1 MDKSFAKGL
10 ALLEALV
17 RGGRLMGV
25 TELARELRMQKSNAH
40 RLLQTLLALGFARQD
55 PGTGRYGAS
64 VKVWELGTLVLSR
77 LEIRDI
83 AEPWLAALGRRCGE
97 TVNLSIRDG
106 AHVLF
111 IDRLEQGQ
119 PSRAGYIGV
128 RAPAHALA
136 TGKVLLAFASPEVQ
150 ERALERLQAFTR
162 KTITDSQAM
171 RKELT
176 LIRERGYAM
185 NRGEWRELVNSIAV
199 PIRDAKTEVIAAIG
213 ITGPVERMGTSR
225 LRELLPD
232 LRETAHLIAH
242 RLGASP
248 DSGAGSAMGG
258 GTSLRQP
265 STRPL
270 RRKASAPR
278 PTSTQ

>member
-17 RGGRLMGV
+17 RAGRLMGV

-64 VKVWELGTLVLSR
+64 VKVWELGMLVLSR
-77 LEIRDI
+77 LEIRDL
-83 AEPWLAALGRRCGE
+83 AEPWLAALGRRCAE

-106 AHVLF
+106 THVLF

-119 PSRAGYIGV
+119 PTRAGYIGV

-136 TGKVLLAFASPEVQ
+136 TGKVLLAFAPPEVQ
-150 ERALERLQAFTR
+150 DRALERLQAFTR
-162 KTITDSQAM
+162 KTITDPQAM
-171 RKELT
+171 RKELA
-176 LIRERGYAM
+176 LIRERGYAL
-185 NRGEWRELVNSIAV
+185 NRGEWRELVNSVAV
-199 PIRDAKTEVIAAIG
+199 PLRDATGEVIAAIG
-213 ITGPVERMGTSR
+213 ITGPVERMGTNR
-225 LRELLPD
+225 LRQLLPD

-242 RLGASP
+242 RLGARP
-248 DSGAGSAMGG
+248 DAGAGSAMAR
-258 GTSLRQP
+258 GTPLRQP
-265 STRPL
+265 SLRPL
-270 RRKASAPR
+270 RQKAGASAAD
-278 PTSTQ
+278 QVQ